1 MLFLQ
6 HYQST
11 PDCFG
16 NFRLEPFRFG
26 YSLNERYRLN
36 FFKRAV
42 KYFREGPFIMR
53 NWHKNDIGVLTYTF
67 ESKRNGYYFKLVGKE
82 DAFFLLQVNRATD
95 NMWSGH
101 WDTTCIRNYFGFLAF
116 VLKETGAECDAEL
129 FVGLAC

>member
-1 MLFLQ
+1 MFFLQ

-11 PDCFG
+11 PDRFG
-16 NFRLEPFRFG
+16 N
-26 YSLNERYRLN
+26 YRLDPYRFEYPFN
-36 FFKRAV
+36 SRGSTLFFQRAV
-42 KYFREGPFIMR
+42 KYFREGPFIMQ
-53 NWHKNDIGVLTYTF
+53 NWHKRDYGTLTYTF
-67 ESKRNGYYFKLVGKE
+67 ESKRNGYQFKLGGKD

-101 WDTTCIRNYFGFLAF
+101 WDTTYIRNYFGFLAF

>member
-67 ESKRNGYYFKLVGKE
+67 ESKRNGYYLKLVGEE
-82 DAFFLLQVNRATD
+82 DAFFLLQVNRAKD
-95 NMWSGH
+95 MYLGG
-101 WDTTCIRNYFGFLAF
+101 WDTPYIRNYFGFLAF

>member
-1 MLFLQ
+1 MFFLQ

-11 PDCFG
+11 PDRFG
-16 NFRLEPFRFG
+16 N
-26 YSLNERYRLN
+26 YRLDPYRFEYPFN
-36 FFKRAV
+36 SRGSTLFFQRAV

-53 NWHKNDIGVLTYTF
+53 NWHKRDCGTLTYTF
-67 ESKRNGYYFKLVGKE
+67 ESKRNGYQFKLVGKE

-95 NMWSGH
+95 NMWSGN
-101 WDTTCIRNYFGFLAF
+101 WYTPYIRNYFGFLAF